1 MRNIKFLTDKMRVNK
16 NVNDLNYLGKY
27 SGVYY
32 YEDRGTVYAQLSINE
47 YERWGDFGL
56 FQVFRTKGIIC

>member
-1 MRNIKFLTDKMRVNK
+1 MKVNK

-32 YEDRGTVYAQLSINE
+32 YEDHGMVYTQLSINE
-47 YERWGDFGL
+47 YERWGDFD
-56 FQVFRTKGIIC
+56 FSRHSE

>member
-1 MRNIKFLTDKMRVNK
+1 MRVNK

-32 YEDRGTVYAQLSINE
+32 YEDYGTVYTQLSINK
-47 YERWGDFGL
+47 YERWGDLGL
-56 FQVFRTKGIIC
+56 FQALRIKGIIC